1 MFVDRH
7 QELAFLNSLLNRQHP
22 GPAQL
27 VLLYGRRRVGKTEL
41 LLHWALNSG
50 VDFTYWAALR
60 ENPTMQRNHLF
71 AQLLNVPEESAP
83 AHRSWSALWDA
94 AADLLGSKKHILILD
109 ELPYAAEADPPML
122 SALQHAWDQHFQ
134 NSNLII
140 ILCGS
145 HVRVME
151 TLLSRQSP
159 LFGRMT
165 AQWHLEPLPFS
176 SLQEFFPSWTAD
188 ERVAAFAIVGGI
200 PAYLKWLNPGYS
212 LVENI
217 RKVILSPGGMFLSE
231 PAFLLYDEVRELK
244 NYMAVLKAIG
254 AGKHALNEISDHS
267 FQASTAVNAYLSA
280 LQELR
285 LVERRLP
292 VTVRPGER
300 GRSRSGR
307 YHLSDPYFRFYFHF
321 LAPFQDNPMLSADQI
336 LEQIQKDL
344 RAFVGSTS
352 FEELC
357 RQWAISQGKAGN
369 LPFAPIA
376 VGSHWSRRIQVDVV
390 AINWESKEI
399 LLGECKWGTD
409 KIDRQIAREL
419 IDKKTSLM
427 LLDLPQMGQGWKVHH
442 VLFGRHGFTDAAKTE
457 MKKAGG
463 LCVDLKQID
472 TVLGKAEA

>member
-83 AHRSWSALWDA
+83 AHRSWPALWDA

-109 ELPYAAEADPPML
+109 ELPYAAEADPAML

-165 AQWHLEPLPFS
+165 AQWHLEPLSFS

-267 FQASTAVNAYLSA
+267 FQASTAVNAYLST

-344 RAFVGSTS
+344 RAFVGATS

-357 RQWAISQGKAGN
+357 RQWAISEGKAGN

-409 KIDRQIAREL
+409 KIDRQVAREL

-442 VLFGRHGFTDAAKTE
+442 VLFGRQGFTDAAKTE
-457 MKKAGG
+457 MKKVGG